1 MDFRYVADNLRQSFR
16 VLADGRSRADVFE
29 LPGVSVASLGV
40 SFQMF
45 NAAFLSG
52 AVETQAQLEARLL
65 AARRHFDSR
74 KLQWA
79 LWICDGWLTPAI
91 QRKLSRICET
101 FGLRLSAEMP
111 GMAAEA
117 IQAPVRKLPE
127 LEIRRVETVG
137 TLSDFRAI
145 GSTCFHVPIAWFG
158 EVFDEDVMTR
168 GTFACWVG
176 YRNGVP
182 IATAAT
188 VASPDA
194 TGVYNVATAPEHRR
208 RGYGEAI
215 TRHAI
220 DAALSEGDPGR
231 LVLQS
236 TSLGQRVYVRMG
248 FESIARVLVYSSIR

>member
-1 MDFRYVADNLRQSFR
+1 
-16 VLADGRSRADVFE
+16 
-29 LPGVSVASLGV
+29 
-40 SFQMF
+40 MF